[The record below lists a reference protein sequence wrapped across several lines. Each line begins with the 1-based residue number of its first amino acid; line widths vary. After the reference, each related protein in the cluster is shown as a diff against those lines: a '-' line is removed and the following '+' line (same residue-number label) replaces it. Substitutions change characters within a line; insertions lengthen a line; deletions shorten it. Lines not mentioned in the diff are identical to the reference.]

1 MKLNVSR
8 RKKKGIK
15 EKGLNNED
23 TDDNEMDSMEHNW
36 CQPPALCVGLR
47 FAIQTKLVET
57 HNN

>member
-23 TDDNEMDSMEHNW
+23 TDDNEMDIMEHYW

-47 FAIQTKLVET
+47 FAIRGGCR
-57 HNN
+57 H